1 MWSCS
6 ASIVIFRPYFFR
18 SKWRYRWR
26 RCVYRCKFPH
36 TRRPPWAVGW
46 RGGRRLSKTS
56 RPGCRLC
63 RYGWF
68 VSTAPF
74 DIRDDFHNFASCPIH
89 CQDFA
94 SSDATGD
101 HAEDPSLKLET
112 KLKTRVQ
119 RSKSFP
125 HEESQIVEL
134 KLMPSFNEQE
144 KEPAVE
150 VCVSLHC
157 LILLCRSFWPYVAN
171 LDLLQSVSR
180 QMK

>member
-1 MWSCS
+1 MTNCFYPYISW
-6 ASIVIFRPYFFR
+6 IVG
-18 SKWRYRWR
+18 SN
-26 RCVYRCKFPH
+26 VN
-36 TRRPPWAVGW
+36 G
-46 RGGRRLSKTS
+46 S
-56 RPGCRLC
+56 
-63 RYGWF
+63 
-68 VSTAPF
+68 
-74 DIRDDFHNFASCPIH
+74 
-89 CQDFA
+89 A

-157 LILLCRSFWPYVAN
+157 LILLCRSF
-171 LDLLQSVSR
+171 
-180 QMK
+180 